1 MVRTSSE
8 LYGVTPDKETTLQ
21 VTARSNTSY
30 GMSFPIGKV
39 KGANH
44 YDKETGLELIKN
56 NIEQLILTE
65 KGERVMLPQFG
76 MSLKRFLFQPIT
88 EELFTEIKYE
98 VLNAIRQFVPN
109 VEVARLRVT
118 SAEEVNVEGG
128 MGLNLNLSLI
138 ATQMNNTIFTVGV
151 KVL

>member
-1 MVRTSSE
+1 MTRTSSD
-8 LYGVTPDKETTLQ
+8 LYGVKPDNNVALQ

-44 YDKETGLELIKN
+44 YDKVTGLELIKN

-65 KGERVMLPQFG
+65 KGERLMIPQFG
-76 MSLKRFLFQPIT
+76 MSLRRFLFQPIT

-98 VLNAIRQFVPN
+98 ILNAITRFAP
-109 VEVARLRVT
+109 EVAVRRLRVT
-118 SAEEVNVEGG
+118 TADEVNVEGG
-128 MGLNLNLSLI
+128 MGLDIELALA
-138 ATQMNNTIFTVGV
+138 ATEINNTIFTVGV
-151 KVL
+151 RIL